1 MRGANAACVRLDKE
15 PAFRQRLSDSAG
27 ELAMYAITPLR
38 RPVSATGQ
46 EAGRRPLGEIF
57 ALCAATILLAG
68 CATRPVN
75 EPVSHYNPDEP
86 YHIERR
92 SENAE
97 DNATL
102 VILAFSGGG
111 TRAASFSYGVL
122 ETLRDMEVTTKSGRN
137 IRVLDTVDVI
147 TGISGGSFTALAF
160 GLYGDKLFD
169 IYETNF
175 LKRNVQG
182 ELVERTLNPANWAA
196 LGSTGWGR
204 SELAA
209 NMYDEILFKGATFK
223 DLKHD
228 GPRIL
233 VSATELADGT
243 RLVFN
248 PENFD
253 VLCTDLSSVRLARAA
268 AASSAVP
275 VVLSSITIDNYG
287 GTCGYRLPPWGKD
300 FLDNPNPPRP
310 AARTVKRL
318 QELEAFADREH
329 RPYLHL
335 VDGGV
340 SDNVGMRGVLDVLS
354 TFEALHAAGRQTPYD
369 HVRNIFIFVVNSLAT
384 PPNDWDRHENPPAL
398 FDILIKATG
407 TPIDRYSYDTVET
420 LRDIQARW
428 ASLRE
433 MRDAIK
439 PYPTLVEKLQPVMRA
454 PDITIRVIDV
464 SFGALAD
471 KVERDY
477 LNTLPTSFVL
487 DDEAVDRLR
496 VAAKNAILAS
506 PEVKRL
512 INNGALRMVGPG
524 PQVGATNAA
533 ASGKG
538 Q

>member
-1 MRGANAACVRLDKE
+1 MIRT
-15 PAFRQRLSDSAG
+15 QWSAPI
-27 ELAMYAITPLR
+27 A
-38 RPVSATGQ
+38 V
-46 EAGRRPLGEIF
+46 
-57 ALCAATILLAG
+57 ILLMMAG
-68 CATRPVN
+68 CATRPI
-75 EPVSHYNPDEP
+75 NPPTANYDP
-86 YHIERR
+86 DKAYRIERQ

-111 TRAASFSYGVL
+111 TRAAAFSYGVL
-122 ETLRDMEVTTKSGRN
+122 ETLRDMQVTTKSGRN
-137 IRVLDTVDVI
+137 VRVLDTVDVI

-160 GLYGDKLFD
+160 GLYGDRLFD
-169 IYETNF
+169 TYESSF

-182 ELVERTLNPANWAA
+182 ELMKRALNPFNWPSLA
-196 LGSTGWGR
+196 SDGWGR

-209 NMYDEILFKGATFK
+209 NMYDEILFSGATFK
-223 DLKHD
+223 DLRRD

-233 VSATELADGT
+233 VSATDLSDGT
-243 RLVFN
+243 RLIFN

-287 GTCGYRLPPWGKD
+287 GTCGYRLPPWAKL
-300 FLDNPNPPRP
+300 FLDNPDPPRP

-318 QELEAFADREH
+318 QELEAYADREN

-354 TFEALHAAGRQTPYD
+354 TFEALHAAGQKTPYD

-384 PPNDWDRHENPPAL
+384 PPNDWDRHENPPGL
-398 FDILIKATG
+398 FDVLLKATG

-433 MRDAIK
+433 VRDAIK
-439 PYPTLVEKLQPVMRA
+439 SYPALDDKLQTVMRA
-454 PDITIRVIDV
+454 PDITIRVVEV
-464 SFGALAD
+464 SFGVLPD
-471 KVERDY
+471 KAERDY

-487 DDEAVDRLR
+487 DNEAVDRLR

-512 INNGALRMVGPG
+512 MSNGALRMVGPG
-524 PQVGATNAA
+524 PRVDATTAVV
-533 ASGKG
+533 SGQAK
-538 Q
+538 

>member
-1 MRGANAACVRLDKE
+1 MIRTQW
-15 PAFRQRLSDSAG
+15 PAPIA
-27 ELAMYAITPLR
+27 
-38 RPVSATGQ
+38 V
-46 EAGRRPLGEIF
+46 
-57 ALCAATILLAG
+57 ILLMLAG

-75 EPVSHYNPDEP
+75 PPMADYEPNKAYR
-86 YHIERR
+86 IERQ

-111 TRAASFSYGVL
+111 TRAAAFSYGVL
-122 ETLRDMEVTTKSGRN
+122 ETLRDMQVTTKSGRN
-137 IRVLDTVDVI
+137 LRVLDTVDVI

-169 IYETNF
+169 IYETSF

-182 ELVERTLNPANWAA
+182 ELLQRALNPFSWPSLA
-196 LGSTGWGR
+196 SDGWGR

-209 NMYDEILFKGATFK
+209 NMYDEILFNGATFK
-223 DLKHD
+223 ELRRD

-233 VSATELADGT
+233 VSATDLSDGT
-243 RLVFN
+243 RLIFN

-287 GTCGYRLPPWGKD
+287 GSCGYQLPPWAKL
-300 FLDNPNPPRP
+300 FLDNPEPPRP

-318 QELEAFADREH
+318 QELEAYADREN

-354 TFEALHAAGRQTPYD
+354 TFEALHAAGQQTPYD

-398 FDILIKATG
+398 FDVLLKATG

-433 MRDAIK
+433 VRDAIK
-439 PYPTLVEKLQPVMRA
+439 LYPALSDKLQTVMRA
-454 PDITIRVIDV
+454 PDITIHVVEV
-464 SFGALAD
+464 SFGVLPD
-471 KVERDY
+471 KAERDY

-512 INNGALRMVGPG
+512 MNNNALRMVGPG
-524 PQVGATNAA
+524 PRVGATTAVVPG
-533 ASGKG
+533 SVK
-538 Q
+538 

>member
-1 MRGANAACVRLDKE
+1 MRDT
-15 PAFRQRLSDSAG
+15 S
-27 ELAMYAITPLR
+27 
-38 RPVSATGQ
+38 
-46 EAGRRPLGEIF
+46 
-57 ALCAATILLAG
+57 
-68 CATRPVN
+68 VN
-75 EPVSHYNPDEP
+75 EPVRSNPDEP
-86 YHIERR
+86 YQIERR
-92 SENAE
+92 
-97 DNATL
+97 
-102 VILAFSGGG
+102 
-111 TRAASFSYGVL
+111 
-122 ETLRDMEVTTKSGRN
+122 
-137 IRVLDTVDVI
+137 
-147 TGISGGSFTALAF
+147 
-160 GLYGDKLFD
+160 
-169 IYETNF
+169 
-175 LKRNVQG
+175 
-182 ELVERTLNPANWAA
+182 
-196 LGSTGWGR
+196 
-204 SELAA
+204 
-209 NMYDEILFKGATFK
+209 
-223 DLKHD
+223 
-228 GPRIL
+228 
-233 VSATELADGT
+233 
-243 RLVFN
+243 
-248 PENFD
+248 
-253 VLCTDLSSVRLARAA
+253 
-268 AASSAVP
+268 
-275 VVLSSITIDNYG
+275 SSITIDNYG

-310 AARTVKRL
+310 ASRTVKRL

-384 PPNDWDRHENPPAL
+384 PPNDWDQHENPPAL

-439 PYPTLVEKLQPVMRA
+439 TYPALVEKLQPVMRA

-471 KVERDY
+471 KAERDY

-487 DDEAVDRLR
+487 DDEAVNRLR
-496 VAAKNAILAS
+496 VAAMNAILAS

-524 PQVGATNAA
+524 PQLGAMKSG
-533 ASGKG
+533 ASGKD

>member
-1 MRGANAACVRLDKE
+1 MLRKQFSGRGVEVAISVIAPRWR
-15 PAFRQRLSDSAG
+15 PAISAG
-27 ELAMYAITPLR
+27 QDVGWRPIGGILA
-38 RPVSATGQ
+38 
-46 EAGRRPLGEIF
+46 F
-57 ALCAATILLAG
+57 CAAMILLAG

-75 EPVSHYNPDEP
+75 EPISHYNPDKP
-86 YHIERR
+86 YRIERR
-92 SENAE
+92 SGNAE

-102 VILAFSGGG
+102 VVLAFSGGG
-111 TRAASFSYGVL
+111 TRAAAFSYGVL
-122 ETLRDMEVTTKSGRN
+122 ETLRDMEVTTKSGRRV
-137 IRVLDTVDVI
+137 RVLDTVDVI

-169 IYETNF
+169 IYESSF

-182 ELVERTLNPANWAA
+182 ELVERALNPFNWAS
-196 LGSTGWGR
+196 LGSAGWGR

-209 NMYDEILFKGATFK
+209 DMYDEILFKGATFD
-223 DLKHD
+223 DLQRD

-233 VSATELADGT
+233 VSATNLSDGT
-243 RLVFN
+243 RLVFDR
-248 PENFD
+248 ENFD

-287 GTCGYRLPPWGKD
+287 GTCGYRLPPWAKD
-300 FLDNPNPPRP
+300 FLDNPSPPRP

-384 PPNDWDRHENPPAL
+384 PPNAWDRHENPPAL

-420 LRDIQARW
+420 LRDVQARW

-433 MRDAIK
+433 IRDAIK
-439 PYPTLVEKLQPVMRA
+439 SYPTLAETLQPVMRA
-454 PDITIRVIDV
+454 PDITIRIIDV
-464 SFGALAD
+464 WFGAVAD
-471 KVERDY
+471 KAERDY

-496 VAAKNAILAS
+496 IAAKHAILAS

-512 INNGALRMVGPG
+512 IGNGTLRMVGPG
-524 PQVGATNAA
+524 PQVGATKPA

>member
-1 MRGANAACVRLDKE
+1 
-15 PAFRQRLSDSAG
+15 
-27 ELAMYAITPLR
+27 MYVITRLR
-38 RPVSATGQ
+38 RPKRTPWQPIGPH
-46 EAGRRPLGEIF
+46 PLDGIV
-57 ALCAATILLAG
+57 ALIATIALLSG

-75 EPVSHYNPDEP
+75 TPLGHYDPDKA
-86 YHIERR
+86 YRIERQ

-97 DNATL
+97 DSATL

-111 TRAASFSYGVL
+111 TRAAAFSYGVL
-122 ETLRDMEVTTKSGRN
+122 ETLRDMEVTTKSGRK

-169 IYETNF
+169 VYEASF

-182 ELVERTLNPANWAA
+182 ELVQRAMNPLNWPS
-196 LGSTGWGR
+196 LGSSGWGR

-209 NMYDEILFKGATFK
+209 NLYDEILFNGATFK
-223 DLKHD
+223 DLKRD
-228 GPRIL
+228 GPRIS
-233 VSATELADGT
+233 VSATDLADGT
-243 RLVFN
+243 RVIFN

-253 VLCTDLSSVRLARAA
+253 VLCADLSSIRLARAA

-287 GTCGYRLPPWGKD
+287 GTCGYRPPPWAEV
-300 FLDNPNPPRP
+300 FLGSSDPPRP

-318 QELEAFADREH
+318 QELQAFADREH

-354 TFEALHAAGRQTPYD
+354 TFEALHAAGLKTPYD

-384 PPNDWDRHENPPAL
+384 PPNDWDLHENPPAL
-398 FDILIKATG
+398 FDVLIKATG

-433 MRDAIK
+433 VRDAIK
-439 PYPTLVEKLQPVMRA
+439 PYPALAENLQAIMRA
-454 PDITIRVIDV
+454 PNINIRVVEV
-464 SFGALAD
+464 SFGVLPD
-471 KVERDY
+471 KAERDY

-496 VAAKNAILAS
+496 IAAKNAILVS
-506 PEVKRL
+506 PEIKRL

-524 PQVGATNAA
+524 PHVSATSAA
-533 ASGKG
+533 TSG
-538 Q
+538 QAR

>member
-1 MRGANAACVRLDKE
+1 MCVIE
-15 PAFRQRLSDSAG
+15 G
-27 ELAMYAITPLR
+27 LR
-38 RPVSATGQ
+38 RLMRSPA
-46 EAGRRPLGEIF
+46 PLF
-57 ALCAATILLAG
+57 ARLLLRKFAILFAATMLVAG

-75 EPVSHYNPDEP
+75 PPSAQYDPGKAHR
-86 YHIERR
+86 IERQ

-111 TRAASFSYGVL
+111 TRAAAFSYGVL
-122 ETLRDMEVTTKSGRN
+122 ETLRDMQVTTKSGRN
-137 IRVLDTVDVI
+137 VRVLDTVDVI

-160 GLYGDKLFD
+160 GLYGEKLFD
-169 IYETNF
+169 IYETSF

-182 ELVERTLNPANWAA
+182 ELVKRAFDPFNWPSLA
-196 LGSTGWGR
+196 SNGWGR

-209 NMYDEILFKGATFK
+209 NLYDEILFNGATFK
-223 DLKHD
+223 DLKRD

-233 VSATELADGT
+233 VSATDLADGT
-243 RLVFN
+243 RLIFN

-253 VLCTDLSSVRLARAA
+253 VLCTDLSSIRLARAA

-287 GTCGYRLPPWGKD
+287 GTCAYRPPPWTKL
-300 FLDNPNPPRP
+300 FLDRPDPPRP

-354 TFEALHAAGRQTPYD
+354 TFEALHAAGQKTPYD

-384 PPNDWDRHENPPAL
+384 PPNDWDLHENPPGL
-398 FDILIKATG
+398 FDVLIKATG

-433 MRDAIK
+433 IRDAIK
-439 PYPTLVEKLQPVMRA
+439 PYPALGDKLQTVMRA
-454 PDITIRVIDV
+454 PDITIRVIEV
-464 SFGALAD
+464 SFGVLPD
-471 KVERDY
+471 KAERDY

-512 INNGALRMVGPG
+512 INNNALRMVGPG
-524 PQVGATNAA
+524 PRIGAVSPVVPGHA
-533 ASGKG
+533 K
-538 Q
+538 

>member
-1 MRGANAACVRLDKE
+1 MHVI
-15 PAFRQRLSDSAG
+15 P
-27 ELAMYAITPLR
+27 PLR
-38 RPVSATGQ
+38 RPLSAARQ
-46 EAGRRPLGEIF
+46 EAGRRPRAKIL
-57 ALCAATILLAG
+57 ALCAAMILVAG
-68 CATRPVN
+68 CATRPFN
-75 EPVSHYNPDEP
+75 EPIGHYNPDEP
-86 YHIERR
+86 YKIERP

-111 TRAASFSYGVL
+111 TRAAAFSYGVL
-122 ETLRDMEVTTKSGRN
+122 ETLRDMEVTTKSGRHV
-137 IRVLDTVDVI
+137 RVLDTVDVI

-169 IYETNF
+169 IYETSF

-182 ELVERTLNPANWAA
+182 ELVERTLSPGNWAS

-209 NMYDEILFKGATFK
+209 DMYDEILFKGATFK
-223 DLKHD
+223 DLKRD

-233 VSATELADGT
+233 VGATDLADGT
-243 RLVFN
+243 RLIFN

-287 GTCGYRLPPWGKD
+287 GTCGYQLPPWAKE

-318 QELEAFADREH
+318 QELQAFADREH

-384 PPNDWDRHENPPAL
+384 PPNDWDQHEDPPPL

-433 MRDAIK
+433 MREAIK
-439 PYPTLVEKLQPVMRA
+439 PYPELAEKLQPVMRA

-464 SFGALAD
+464 SFGALPD
-471 KVERDY
+471 KAERDY

-496 VAAKNAILAS
+496 VAAKAAILAS

-512 INNGALRMVGPG
+512 INNGSLRMVGPG
-524 PQVGATNAA
+524 PQVGATNSAA
-533 ASGKG
+533 PGNDH
-538 Q
+538 

>member
-1 MRGANAACVRLDKE
+1 MRVITQFRHRVRT
-15 PAFRQRLSDSAG
+15 PRQ
-27 ELAMYAITPLR
+27 P
-38 RPVSATGQ
+38 TGP
-46 EAGRRPLGEIF
+46 RPLDGIV
-57 ALCAATILLAG
+57 ALIATITLLGG

-75 EPVSHYNPDEP
+75 TPLAHYDPDKA
-86 YHIERR
+86 YRIERQ

-102 VILAFSGGG
+102 VVLAFSGGG
-111 TRAASFSYGVL
+111 TRAAAFSYGVL
-122 ETLRDMEVTTKSGRN
+122 ETLRDMEVTTKSGRR

-169 IYETNF
+169 IYEASF

-182 ELVERTLNPANWAA
+182 ELVQRAMNPFNWPS
-196 LGSTGWGR
+196 LGSSGWGR

-209 NMYDEILFKGATFK
+209 NLYDEILFNGATFK
-223 DLKHD
+223 DLKRD
-228 GPRIL
+228 GPRIS
-233 VSATELADGT
+233 VSATDLADGT
-243 RLVFN
+243 RVIFN
-248 PENFD
+248 SVDFD
-253 VLCTDLSSVRLARAA
+253 VLCTDLSSIRLARAA

-287 GTCGYRLPPWGKD
+287 GTCGYQPPPWAEA
-300 FLDNPNPPRP
+300 FLGNPDPPRP

-318 QELEAFADREH
+318 QELQAFADREH

-340 SDNVGMRGVLDVLS
+340 SDNIGMRGVLDVLS
-354 TFEALHAAGRQTPYD
+354 TVEALHEAGLKTPYD
-369 HVRNIFIFVVNSLAT
+369 QVRNIFIFVVNSLAT
-384 PPNDWDRHENPPAL
+384 PPNDWDLHENPPGI
-398 FDILIKATG
+398 FDVLIKATG

-433 MRDAIK
+433 VRDAIK
-439 PYPTLVEKLQPVMRA
+439 PYPALAEKLQAVMRA
-454 PDITIRVIDV
+454 PDINIRVVDV
-464 SFGALAD
+464 SFGVLPD
-471 KVERDY
+471 KAERDY
-477 LNTLPTSFVL
+477 LNMLPTSFVL

-506 PEVKRL
+506 PEIKRL
-512 INNGALRMVGPG
+512 INDGALRMAGPG
-524 PQVGATNAA
+524 PHVGAANPA
-533 ASGKG
+533 ASG
-538 Q
+538 QAR

>member
-1 MRGANAACVRLDKE
+1 VFRAGAVVMAALT
-15 PAFRQRLSDSAG
+15 L
-27 ELAMYAITPLR
+27 
-38 RPVSATGQ
+38 
-46 EAGRRPLGEIF
+46 LG
-57 ALCAATILLAG
+57 G

-75 EPVSHYNPDEP
+75 PSIAQYDPNKA
-86 YHIERR
+86 YRIERP

-97 DNATL
+97 DSATL

-111 TRAASFSYGVL
+111 TRAAAFSYGVL
-122 ETLRDMEVTTKSGRN
+122 ETLRDMEVTTRSGRTL
-137 IRVLDTVDVI
+137 RVLDTVDVI

-169 IYETNF
+169 IYEASF

-182 ELVERTLNPANWAA
+182 ELVKQVLNPFNWPA
-196 LGSTGWGR
+196 LASAGWGR

-209 NMYDEILFKGATFK
+209 DMYDEILFHGASFK
-223 DLKHD
+223 DLKRD

-233 VSATELADGT
+233 VSATDLADGT

-253 VLCTDLSSVRLARAA
+253 VLCADLSSVRLGRAA

-287 GTCGYRLPPWGKD
+287 GTCGYRPPPWTKM

-318 QELEAFADREH
+318 QELEAFADRER

-354 TFEALHAAGRQTPYD
+354 TFEALHGAGLRTPYD
-369 HVRNIFIFVVNSLAT
+369 HVRNIFVFVVNSLAT
-384 PPNDWDRHENPPAL
+384 PPNDWNLHENPPAL
-398 FDILIKATG
+398 LDVLIKATG

-420 LRDIQARW
+420 LKDIQARW
-428 ASLRE
+428 ASLRDV
-433 MRDAIK
+433 RDAIK
-439 PYPTLVEKLQPVMRA
+439 PYPALAEKLEVVMRA
-454 PDITIRVIDV
+454 PDINIRVIDV
-464 SFGALAD
+464 SFGVLPDEA
-471 KVERDY
+471 ERDY

-487 DDEAVDRLR
+487 PDEAVDRLR
-496 VAAKNAILAS
+496 AAAKNAILVS
-506 PEVKRL
+506 PEIKRL
-512 INNGALRMVGPG
+512 IGNGALRMIGPR
-524 PQVGATNAA
+524 PRVGAATAA
-533 ASGKG
+533 VPEQSE
-538 Q
+538 

>member
-1 MRGANAACVRLDKE
+1 VIQGEEDGMLVIKGLCHLVRSLGPPAAGVVLI
-15 PAFRQRLSDSAG
+15 AALIF
-27 ELAMYAITPLR
+27 
-38 RPVSATGQ
+38 
-46 EAGRRPLGEIF
+46 LG
-57 ALCAATILLAG
+57 G
-68 CATRPVN
+68 CATRPT
-75 EPVSHYNPDEP
+75 NPPIAQYDP
-86 YHIERR
+86 DKAYRIERL

-111 TRAASFSYGVL
+111 TRAAAFSYGVL
-122 ETLRDMEVTTKSGRN
+122 ETLRDMEVTTQSGRTL
-137 IRVLDTVDVI
+137 RVLDTVDVI

-169 IYETNF
+169 IYEASF

-182 ELVERTLNPANWAA
+182 ELVSQVLNPFNWPA

-209 NMYDEILFKGATFK
+209 DMYDEILFHGASFK
-223 DLKHD
+223 DLKRD

-233 VSATELADGT
+233 VSATDLADGT

-248 PENFD
+248 TENFD
-253 VLCTDLSSVRLARAA
+253 VLCADLSSLRLARAA

-287 GTCGYRLPPWGKD
+287 GTCGYRQPPWTKM

-354 TFEALHAAGRQTPYD
+354 TFEALHAAGQKTPYD

-384 PPNDWDRHENPPAL
+384 PPNDWDLHENPPAL
-398 FDILIKATG
+398 FNVLIKATG

-420 LRDIQARW
+420 LKDIQARW
-428 ASLRE
+428 AALRE
-433 MRDAIK
+433 VRDAIK
-439 PYPTLVEKLQPVMRA
+439 PYPALGEKLEAVMRA
-454 PDITIRVIDV
+454 PDINIRVIEV
-464 SFGALAD
+464 SFGVLPD
-471 KVERDY
+471 KAERDY

-487 DDEAVDRLR
+487 PDEAVDRLR
-496 VAAKNAILAS
+496 LAARNAILVS
-506 PEVKRL
+506 PEIKRL
-512 INNGALRMVGPG
+512 INNGALRMVGTG
-524 PQVGATNAA
+524 PRVGGTSAA
-533 ASGKG
+533 APE
-538 Q
+538 QTP

>member
-1 MRGANAACVRLDKE
+1 MIRTRWFAQAA
-15 PAFRQRLSDSAG
+15 
-27 ELAMYAITPLR
+27 AIL
-38 RPVSATGQ
+38 
-46 EAGRRPLGEIF
+46 LM
-57 ALCAATILLAG
+57 LAG
-68 CATRPVN
+68 CATRPI
-75 EPVSHYNPDEP
+75 NPPIADYDP
-86 YHIERR
+86 AKAYRIERQ

-111 TRAASFSYGVL
+111 TRAAAFSYGVL
-122 ETLRDMEVTTKSGRN
+122 ETLRDMEVTTRSGRHL
-137 IRVLDTVDVI
+137 RVLDTVDVI

-160 GLYGDKLFD
+160 GLYGDRLFD
-169 IYETNF
+169 VYETRF

-182 ELVERTLNPANWAA
+182 DLLKRALDPFNWPALA
-196 LGSTGWGR
+196 SDGWGR

-209 NMYDEILFKGATFK
+209 NMYDEILFNGATFK
-223 DLKHD
+223 DLKRD

-233 VSATELADGT
+233 VSATDLADGT

-248 PENFD
+248 PDNFD
-253 VLCTDLSSVRLARAA
+253 VLCTDLSTIRLARAA

-287 GTCGYRLPPWGKD
+287 GTCGYRPPPWAKL
-300 FLDNPNPPRP
+300 FLDNPDPPRP

-329 RPYLHL
+329 RPFLHL

-354 TFEALHAAGRQTPYD
+354 TFETLHAAGQKTPYD

-384 PPNDWDRHENPPAL
+384 PPNDWDLHENPPGL
-398 FDILIKATG
+398 FDVLMKATG

-428 ASLRE
+428 ASLRQV
-433 MRDAIK
+433 RDAIK
-439 PYPTLVEKLQPVMRA
+439 PYPALGDKLQVVMRA
-454 PDITIRVIDV
+454 PDITIRVIEV
-464 SFGALAD
+464 SFAVLPD
-471 KVERDY
+471 KAERDY

-487 DDEAVDRLR
+487 DNDAVDRLR

-512 INNGALRMVGPG
+512 VDNGALRMVGPG
-524 PQVGATNAA
+524 PGAGPGAA
-533 ASGKG
+533 ATPG
-538 Q
+538 QAR

>member
-1 MRGANAACVRLDKE
+1 MPFAFMGAIREVEVKLRWPVMLNRPHCRF
-15 PAFRQRLSDSAG
+15 AFL
-27 ELAMYAITPLR
+27 L
-38 RPVSATGQ
+38 
-46 EAGRRPLGEIF
+46 
-57 ALCAATILLAG
+57 AATLLVAG

-75 EPVSHYNPDEP
+75 PPIAHYDSDKA
-86 YHIERR
+86 YRIERR

-102 VILAFSGGG
+102 VVLAFSGGG
-111 TRAASFSYGVL
+111 TRAAAFSYGVL
-122 ETLRDMEVTTKSGRN
+122 ETLRDMQVTTKSGRE

-160 GLYGDKLFD
+160 GLHGEKLFD
-169 IYETNF
+169 IYEASF

-182 ELVERTLNPANWAA
+182 ELVKRALDPFNWPSLA
-196 LGSTGWGR
+196 SNGWGR

-209 NMYDEILFKGATFK
+209 NMYDEILFNGATFK
-223 DLKHD
+223 DLKRD

-233 VSATELADGT
+233 VSATDLADGT
-243 RLVFN
+243 RLIFN

-253 VLCTDLSSVRLARAA
+253 VLCTDLSNVRLARAA

-287 GTCGYRLPPWGKD
+287 GTCGYRPPPWTKL
-300 FLDNPNPPRP
+300 FLDNPDPPRP
-310 AARTVKRL
+310 ASRTVKRL
-318 QELEAFADREH
+318 QELQAFADREH
-329 RPYLHL
+329 RPFLHL

-354 TFEALHAAGRQTPYD
+354 TFESLHAAGQKTPYD

-384 PPNDWDRHENPPAL
+384 PPNDWGRHENPPAL
-398 FDILIKATG
+398 FDVLIKATG

-428 ASLRE
+428 ASMRE
-433 MRDAIK
+433 VRDAIK
-439 PYPTLVEKLQPVMRA
+439 PYPALADRLQTVMRA
-454 PDITIRVIDV
+454 PDITIRVIEV
-464 SFGALAD
+464 SFGVLPD
-471 KVERDY
+471 KGERDY

-487 DDEAVDRLR
+487 EDGAVDRLR

-506 PEVKRL
+506 PEVQRL
-512 INNGALRMVGPG
+512 IKNNALRMVGPG
-524 PQVGATNAA
+524 PRVGA
-533 ASGKG
+533 ASPVVSERAK
-538 Q
+538 

>member
-1 MRGANAACVRLDKE
+1 MQAIAER
-15 PAFRQRLSDSAG
+15 RQRMEGPQRPTGLAVPSRFVVV
-27 ELAMYAITPLR
+27 LAMLVA
-38 RPVSATGQ
+38 
-46 EAGRRPLGEIF
+46 LG
-57 ALCAATILLAG
+57 G

-75 EPVSHYNPDEP
+75 PPAAHYDPDKP
-86 YHIERR
+86 YRVERA
-92 SENAE
+92 SANDE

-111 TRAASFSYGVL
+111 TRAAAFSYGVL
-122 ETLRDMEVTTKSGRN
+122 ETLRDMEVTTRSGRKV
-137 IRVLDTVDVI
+137 RALDTVDVI

-169 IYETNF
+169 SYESRF

-182 ELVERTLNPANWAA
+182 ELLHRAFNPLNWPS
-196 LGSTGWGR
+196 LGSSGWGR

-209 NMYDEILFKGATFK
+209 NLYDEILFQGATFK
-223 DLKHD
+223 DLKRD

-233 VSATELADGT
+233 VSATDLADGT
-243 RLVFN
+243 RLIFN
-248 PENFD
+248 TENFD

-287 GTCGYRLPPWGKD
+287 GTCGYRLPPWAKT
-300 FLDNPNPPRP
+300 FLESADPPRP

-318 QELEAFADREH
+318 QELQAFADREN
-329 RPYLHL
+329 RPFLHL

-354 TFEALHAAGRQTPYD
+354 TFEALHAAGMKTPYD
-369 HVRNIFIFVVNSLAT
+369 HVRNVFVFVVNSLAT
-384 PPNDWDRHENPPAL
+384 PPNDWNQHENPPAL
-398 FDILIKATG
+398 FDVLIKATG

-433 MRDAIK
+433 VREAIK
-439 PYPTLVEKLQPVMRA
+439 PYPALTEKLGTVMRA

-464 SFGALAD
+464 SFNALPD
-471 KVERDY
+471 KAERDY

-487 DDEAVDRLR
+487 EPEAVGRLR
-496 VAAKNAILAS
+496 VAAKDAILAS
-506 PEVKRL
+506 PEIKRL
-512 INNGALRMVGPG
+512 VNNGALRMVGPG
-524 PQVGATNAA
+524 PHVDLK
-533 ASGKG
+533 ASGAAE
-538 Q
+538 QAQ

>member
-1 MRGANAACVRLDKE
+1 MRAMDTLPPTLRAVLTATCRLAALAIAGAVLAA
-15 PAFRQRLSDSAG
+15 
-27 ELAMYAITPLR
+27 
-38 RPVSATGQ
+38 
-46 EAGRRPLGEIF
+46 
-57 ALCAATILLAG
+57 

-75 EPVSHYNPDEP
+75 PPVERIDTWKAYR
-86 YHIERR
+86 IERP
-92 SENAE
+92 SDVDE

-111 TRAASFSYGVL
+111 TRAAAFSYGVL
-122 ETLRDMEVTTKSGRN
+122 ETLRDMEVTTRSGRRV
-137 IRVLDTVDVI
+137 RVLDTVDVI
-147 TGISGGSFTALAF
+147 TGISGGSFTALAY

-169 IYETNF
+169 IYEPAF

-182 ELVERTLNPANWAA
+182 DLLARAINPFNWPA
-196 LGSTGWGR
+196 LGSVGWGR

-209 NMYDEILFKGATFK
+209 DFYDEILFKGATFH
-223 DLKHD
+223 DLRRD

-233 VSATELADGT
+233 VSATDLADGT
-243 RLVFN
+243 RVIFN

-253 VLCTDLSSVRLARAA
+253 VLCTDLSTMRIARAA

-287 GTCGYRLPPWGKD
+287 GTCGYQPPSWARLFMD
-300 FLDNPNPPRP
+300 TASPPRP

-318 QELEAFADREH
+318 QELQAFADRDE

-340 SDNVGMRGVLDVLS
+340 SDNVGMRGVLDVMS
-354 TFEALHAAGRQTPYD
+354 TFEALHAAGEKTPYD
-369 HVRNIFIFVVNSLAT
+369 HVRNIFVFVVNSLAT
-384 PPNDWDRHENPPAL
+384 PPNDWSMHESPPGL
-398 FDILIKATG
+398 FDVLLKATG

-420 LRDIQARW
+420 LKDIQARW

-433 MRDAIK
+433 IRDAIS
-439 PYPTLVEKLQPVMRA
+439 PYPALTEKLQVVMRA
-454 PDITIRVIDV
+454 PNINIRVIEV
-464 SFGALAD
+464 SFDALAD
-471 KVERDY
+471 DKERAY

-487 DDEAVDRLR
+487 SDEAVDRLR
-496 VAAKNAILAS
+496 LAAKHAILAS

-512 INNGALRMVGPG
+512 MDNDALRMTGPG
-524 PQVGATNAA
+524 PRVEAA
-533 ASGKG
+533 GSSRPAA

>member
-1 MRGANAACVRLDKE
+1 MCVIEVLWRFMRS
-15 PAFRQRLSDSAG
+15 PARPIARSPRRRFVFLFA
-27 ELAMYAITPLR
+27 AITL
-38 RPVSATGQ
+38 V
-46 EAGRRPLGEIF
+46 
-57 ALCAATILLAG
+57 AG
-68 CATRPVN
+68 CATRPIN
-75 EPVSHYNPDEP
+75 PPTAHYDADKA
-86 YHIERR
+86 YRIERR

-111 TRAASFSYGVL
+111 TRAAAFSYGVL
-122 ETLRDMEVTTKSGRN
+122 ETLRDMQVTTKSGREV
-137 IRVLDTVDVI
+137 RVLDTVDVI

-160 GLYGDKLFD
+160 GLHGEKLFD
-169 IYETNF
+169 IYEASF

-182 ELVERTLNPANWAA
+182 ELVKRALSPFNWPSLA
-196 LGSTGWGR
+196 SNGWGR

-209 NMYDEILFKGATFK
+209 NMYDELLFNGATFK
-223 DLKHD
+223 DLKRD

-233 VSATELADGT
+233 VSATDLADGT
-243 RLVFN
+243 RLIFN
-248 PENFD
+248 PDNFD

-275 VVLSSITIDNYG
+275 VILSSITIDNYG
-287 GTCGYRLPPWGKD
+287 GTCGYRPPPWTKL
-300 FLDNPNPPRP
+300 FLDNPDPPRP

-329 RPYLHL
+329 RPFLHL

-354 TFEALHAAGRQTPYD
+354 TFESLHAAGQTTPYD

-398 FDILIKATG
+398 FDVLIKATG

-428 ASLRE
+428 ASMRE
-433 MRDAIK
+433 VRDVIK
-439 PYPTLVEKLQPVMRA
+439 PYPALGDRLQTVMRA
-454 PDITIRVIDV
+454 PDITIRVVEV
-464 SFGALAD
+464 SFGVLSD
-471 KVERDY
+471 KGERDY

-487 DDEAVDRLR
+487 DDDAVDRLR
-496 VAAKNAILAS
+496 MAAKNAILAS
-506 PEVKRL
+506 PEIQRL
-512 INNGALRMVGPG
+512 INNNALRMVGPG
-524 PQVGATNAA
+524 PRVGTTSPVVSEKA
-533 ASGKG
+533 K
-538 Q
+538 

>member
-1 MRGANAACVRLDKE
+1 M
-15 PAFRQRLSDSAG
+15 
-27 ELAMYAITPLR
+27 AITRGPSNASTNL
-38 RPVSATGQ
+38 
-46 EAGRRPLGEIF
+46 GRCIVLGM
-57 ALCAATILLAG
+57 ALAVLSG
-68 CATRPVN
+68 CATRPI
-75 EPVSHYNPDEP
+75 NPPIGQYDANKP
-86 YHIERR
+86 YRIDRL

-97 DNATL
+97 DHATL

-111 TRAASFSYGVL
+111 TRAAAFSYGVL
-122 ETLRDMEVTTKSGRN
+122 ETLRDMEVTTKSGRQV
-137 IRVLDTVDVI
+137 RVLDTVDVI

-160 GLYGDKLFD
+160 GLYGDRLFD
-169 IYETNF
+169 RYEASF

-182 ELVERTLNPANWAA
+182 DLIERALSPGNWFA
-196 LGSTGWGR
+196 LGSSGWGR

-209 NMYDEILFKGATFK
+209 NMYDEILFHGATFEN
-223 DLKHD
+223 LKRE

-233 VSATELADGT
+233 VSATDLSDGT

-287 GTCGYRLPPWGKD
+287 GTCGYRPPPWTKL
-300 FLDNPNPPRP
+300 FVDNPNPPRP

-318 QELEAFADREH
+318 QELEAFADREN

-354 TFEALHAAGRQTPYD
+354 TFEALHAAGLKTPYD
-369 HVRNIFIFVVNSLAT
+369 NVRNIFIFVVNSLAT
-384 PPNDWDRHENPPAL
+384 PPNDWDRHENPPGL
-398 FDILIKATG
+398 FDVLIKATG

-428 ASLRE
+428 AALRE
-433 MRDAIK
+433 VRDAIK
-439 PYPTLVEKLQPVMRA
+439 TYPALGEQLATVMRA
-454 PDITIRVIDV
+454 PDITIRVIEV
-464 SFGALAD
+464 SFGVLPD
-471 KVERDY
+471 KAERDY

-487 DDEAVDRLR
+487 PDEAVDRLR
-496 VAAKNAILAS
+496 VAAKNAILVS
-506 PEVKRL
+506 PEIRRL
-512 INNGALRMVGPG
+512 MDSGTLRMVGSG
-524 PQVGATNAA
+524 PHVGAAA
-533 ASGKG
+533 LPDSRGSAP
-538 Q
+538 

>member
-1 MRGANAACVRLDKE
+1 MIRT
-15 PAFRQRLSDSAG
+15 QWSAPI
-27 ELAMYAITPLR
+27 A
-38 RPVSATGQ
+38 V
-46 EAGRRPLGEIF
+46 
-57 ALCAATILLAG
+57 ILLMLAG
-68 CATRPVN
+68 CATRPI
-75 EPVSHYNPDEP
+75 NPPTADYDP
-86 YHIERR
+86 DKAYRIERQ
-92 SENAE
+92 SENQE
-97 DNATL
+97 DTATL

-111 TRAASFSYGVL
+111 TRAAAFSYGVL
-122 ETLRDMEVTTKSGRN
+122 ETLRDMQVTTKSGRN
-137 IRVLDTVDVI
+137 VRVLDTVDVI

-160 GLYGDKLFD
+160 GQYGDRLFD
-169 IYETNF
+169 IYETSF

-182 ELVERTLNPANWAA
+182 ELVRRALNPFSWPSLA
-196 LGSTGWGR
+196 SDGWGR

-209 NMYDEILFKGATFK
+209 NMYDEILFNGATFK
-223 DLKHD
+223 DLRRD

-233 VSATELADGT
+233 VSATDLSDGT
-243 RLVFN
+243 RLIFN
-248 PENFD
+248 TENFD
-253 VLCTDLSSVRLARAA
+253 VLCTDLSNIRLARAA

-287 GTCGYRLPPWGKD
+287 GTCGYQQPPWTKL
-300 FLDNPNPPRP
+300 FLNNPDPPSP

-329 RPYLHL
+329 RPFLHL

-354 TFEALHAAGRQTPYD
+354 TFEALHAAGQKTPYD

-384 PPNDWDRHENPPAL
+384 PPNDWDLHENPPAL
-398 FDILIKATG
+398 FDVLLKATG

-428 ASLRE
+428 AALRE
-433 MRDAIK
+433 VRDAIK
-439 PYPTLVEKLQPVMRA
+439 PYPALGDKLQTVMRA
-454 PDITIRVIDV
+454 PDITIRVVEV
-464 SFGALAD
+464 SFGVVPD
-471 KVERDY
+471 KAERDY

-512 INNGALRMVGPG
+512 MNSDALRMVGPG
-524 PQVGATNAA
+524 PRVGASSSTE
-533 ASGKG
+533 SGQPK
-538 Q
+538 

>member
-1 MRGANAACVRLDKE
+1 MRVIA
-15 PAFRQRLSDSAG
+15 PFRHIARSPGRLSRRH
-27 ELAMYAITPLR
+27 PLR
-38 RPVSATGQ
+38 
-46 EAGRRPLGEIF
+46 EITVVI
-57 ALCAATILLAG
+57 AATALVGA

-75 EPVSHYNPDEP
+75 APIAHYDPDKA
-86 YHIERR
+86 YRIERQ

-111 TRAASFSYGVL
+111 TRAAAFSYGVL
-122 ETLRDMEVTTKSGRN
+122 ETLRDMVVTTKSGRN
-137 IRVLDTVDVI
+137 VRALDTVDVI

-169 IYETNF
+169 VYETSF

-182 ELVERTLNPANWAA
+182 ELVQRAMNPLNWPS

-209 NMYDEILFKGATFK
+209 NMYDEILFNGATFK
-223 DLKHD
+223 DLRRD

-233 VSATELADGT
+233 VSATDLAEGT
-243 RLVFN
+243 RLIFSR
-248 PENFD
+248 ENFD
-253 VLCTDLSSVRLARAA
+253 VLCTDLSSIRLARAA

-287 GTCGYRLPPWGKD
+287 GTCGYQSPPWAKM
-300 FLDNPNPPRP
+300 FLDTADAPRP

-318 QELEAFADREH
+318 QELQAFADREN

-354 TFEALHAAGRQTPYD
+354 TFEALHAAGLKTPYD
-369 HVRNIFIFVVNSLAT
+369 HVRNIFVFVVNSLAT
-384 PPNDWDRHENPPAL
+384 PPNDWDLHEDPPGL
-398 FDILIKATG
+398 LDVLIKATG

-420 LRDIQARW
+420 LKDIQARW
-428 ASLRE
+428 ASLRQA
-433 MRDAIK
+433 RDAIK
-439 PYPTLVEKLQPVMRA
+439 SYPALAEVLQPIMRA
-454 PDITIRVIDV
+454 PDINIRVVEV
-464 SFGALAD
+464 SFGAIPD
-471 KVERDY
+471 KAERDY

-487 DDEAVDRLR
+487 DAEAVDRLR
-496 VAAKNAILAS
+496 VGAKDAILAS
-506 PEVKRL
+506 PEIKRL
-512 INNGALRMVGPG
+512 LSNGALRIVGPG
-524 PQVGATNAA
+524 PRVGAVT
-533 ASGKG
+533 SP
-538 Q
+538 